1 MPWAETR
8 RQHRSG
14 GRVAAGGDPIPDASH
29 TVIPFSAHA
38 TTPSR
43 RRNPP
48 VGGRLGPICRA
59 STRAQDRCLLPSPGL
74 TFHIGRPEGS
84 SSSPQPHPSAGGSAA
99 VPLCLASAILRGAV
113 VHVVHAAR
121 GPASNSTVPARGM
134 ALRGGPGIA
143 AAFRRA
149 QPDGPPLTP
158 SAVSTAPTRSPA
170 RESAS
175 ARMGEWGLLPIW
187 LRAGRRFLG
196 LVGVLPHRW
205 VLEGRF

>member
-1 MPWAETR
+1 
-8 RQHRSG
+8 
-14 GRVAAGGDPIPDASH
+14 
-29 TVIPFSAHA
+29 
-38 TTPSR
+38 
-43 RRNPP
+43 

-74 TFHIGRPEGS
+74 TFHVGRPGGS

-99 VPLCLASAILRGAV
+99 VPLCLASAVLRGAV
-113 VHVVHAAR
+113 VRVVHAAR
-121 GPASNSTVPARGM
+121 GPASNSTVQAREV
-134 ALRGGPGIA
+134 ALRGDPGIA

-149 QPDGPPLTP
+149 QPDGPPLPP

-175 ARMGEWGLLPIW
+175 ARVGEWGLLPIW
-187 LRAGRRFLG
+187 LRAGRRLLG

-205 VLEGRF
+205 VLRLGCTSLLWTRCRSSILWTRLRVDSF